1 MNKKNVCP
9 LIVRTVSGSLSNL
22 INFSVTKYLSLTLIA
37 VINNISPPLTVA
49 LCYFILKEKV
59 PCFEIVMLSITVAGI
74 LVYAIAGSLPDNE
87 DEPSSADDA
96 N

>member
-1 MNKKNVCP
+1 
-9 LIVRTVSGSLSNL
+9 
-22 INFSVTKYLSLTLIA
+22 
-37 VINNISPPLTVA
+37 
-49 LCYFILKEKV
+49 
-59 PCFEIVMLSITVAGI
+59 MLSITVAGI